1 MNFWMFV
8 LGGVCIMVLSF
19 FAIVVLLVLV
29 PNFLESAKDFEY
41 RINAWRHNRKAR
53 KLRLERETWEGY
65 PLPTGKRGQFVLTP
79 EKMINL
85 PPISNHQLKRVMED
99 RAHDLGVALEQD
111 YDPVTMNITVRW
123 YPASEYEKRNSS
135 ERV

>member
-1 MNFWMFV
+1 
-8 LGGVCIMVLSF
+8 MVLSF

-41 RINAWRHNRKAR
+41 RIKAWRHNRKAR
-53 KLRLERETWEGY
+53 KLRLERETWQGY

-79 EKMINL
+79 EEMISL
-85 PPISNHQLKRVMED
+85 PAVSDHQLKRVMED
-99 RAHDLGVALEQD
+99 RARDLGVALEQD
-111 YDPVTMNITVRW
+111 YDPVTMNVTVRW
-123 YPASEYEKRNSS
+123 YPASEYAKRNSS